1 MILTGYKTVNYG
13 SVLQSFATYE
23 MLRLIGTEPHIL
35 NLDCLWKQFRIKK
48 IRFYLRRNNLLFI
61 IQSKGGKYFSLIT
74 ELLHPKYKKYL
85 ESRKQKFNEFL
96 GRTTDFTIV
105 VKNEREAS
113 ELSKKFDIALLG
125 SDQVWL
131 PSSVVTNVYT
141 LNFVSEK
148 TTKIAYAPSFGIS
161 KIPERYWGNYRSMF
175 ENIDYISVR
184 EDSGRKIVEEI
195 SGKKCM
201 VVADPVFMLSREEW
215 NKAIVPKRLE
225 EEEYIFCYLIGN
237 IRWQREWIKQYAQ
250 KRKLKTVAII
260 HLDQRIPDDEK
271 YFDKTI
277 IDASPEDFLNLIRF
291 SNVVFTDSFHC
302 NAFSII
308 EHKSFWT
315 FKRFKDKKNVS
326 TNSRLDFLL
335 EKVGLS
341 DRLLTRESK
350 VQEIINNSEIDFDKV
365 DKRVFQFKCISYSFL
380 LQSISKEN

>member
-1 MILTGYKTVNYG
+1 MGYKTVNYG

-74 ELLHPKYKKYL
+74 ELLHPKYKKCL

-96 GRTTDFTIV
+96 GRTTDFTIA

-113 ELSKKFDIALLG
+113 ELSEKYDIALLG

-161 KIPERYWGNYRSMF
+161 KIPERYWGNYCSMF

-215 NKAIVPKRLE
+215 NKAIVPKRIE
-225 EEEYIFCYLIGN
+225 EEDYIFCYLIGN

-326 TNSRLDFLL
+326 TNSRLFFLL

-341 DRLLTRESK
+341 DRLLARESK

-365 DKRVFQFKCISYSFL
+365 DKRVFQFKCVSYSFL
-380 LQSISKEN
+380 LQSISEEN